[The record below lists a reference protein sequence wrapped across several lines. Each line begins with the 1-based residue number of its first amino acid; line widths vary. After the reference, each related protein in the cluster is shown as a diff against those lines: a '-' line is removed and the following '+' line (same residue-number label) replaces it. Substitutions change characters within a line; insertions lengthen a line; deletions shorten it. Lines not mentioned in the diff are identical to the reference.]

1 MNIIQRIII
10 IPEPVSIKITSG
22 KFILTETTSI
32 LSDPKL
38 KEVSE
43 YLKNLIQPSTGF
55 QLQIKDLNSRS
66 GNDDSISLKLIDED
80 TQIGDEG
87 YNLIIN
93 PQKTIISA
101 KTPAGIFYGIQT
113 LRQLLPPSIENDEH
127 IDNGNW
133 EIHCLEIID
142 YPRFPWRGY
151 MLDEARHFHG
161 IQVVKKLLDVCAL
174 LKINVFHWHLSD
186 DQGWRLEIK
195 KYPNLTKIGSKR
207 NETQVGGFL
216 SKKTD
221 GIPHSGYYSQEEISE
236 IVSYANERFIIIIPE
251 IDIPGHTR
259 AILAAYPEL
268 SCKGVPFEVSSH
280 WGIHKDVLCVGKEY
294 VFEFLQNMFD
304 EIITLFPSK
313 IIHIGGDEVL
323 KTRWK
328 DCPDCQSRLNTEGL
342 KNVRDLQAYFTNRIL
357 TYLNS
362 LQIRVIGWNEV
373 LNRNLKEKI
382 ICQYWIRKKHL
393 VLKHLRNGDQVI
405 MSNFKYVY
413 LDHGYSFT
421 PLKLAYEFEPIPNQL
436 ENTYHKN
443 VLGMEA
449 LMWGEFTPNL
459 KRVEWQTFPRLI
471 AFAEVSW
478 TPKDK
483 KNFIWFQDK
492 LRSFNKRLDFK
503 NVNYA
508 KEDEIKP
515 GPVKRMFSVLTL
527 VKVGKGGE

>member
-10 IPEPVSIKITSG
+10 IPEPISIKITSG
-22 KFILTETTSI
+22 KFFLTETTLI

-55 QLQIKDLNSRS
+55 QLQIKDLNHRS
-66 GNDDSISLKLIDED
+66 GNNDLIFLKLIDED
-80 TQIGDEG
+80 IQIGEEG

-113 LRQLLPPSIENDEH
+113 LRQLLPPFIENDEH
-127 IDNGNW
+127 IDNGTW
-133 EIHCLEIID
+133 EIPCLEIID
-142 YPRFPWRGY
+142 YPRFSWRGY

-161 IQVVKKLLDVCAL
+161 KSVVKKLLGICAL

-186 DQGWRLEIK
+186 DQGFRIQIK
-195 KYPNLTKIGSKR
+195 KYPNLTEIGSKR

-236 IVSYANERFIIIIPE
+236 IVAYANERFITVVPE

-259 AILAAYPEL
+259 AILAAYPNL
-268 SCKGVPFEVSSH
+268 SCKGEPFEVSSH
-280 WGIHKDVLCVGKEY
+280 WSIHKDVLCVGKEL
-294 VFEFLQNMFD
+294 VFEFLQNLLS
-304 EIITLFPSK
+304 EVITLFPSN

-328 DCPDCQSRLNTEGL
+328 ECPDCQSRLKTEGL
-342 KNVRDLQAYFTNRIL
+342 KHVRDLQVYFTNRIL
-357 TYLNS
+357 NYLNS
-362 LQIRVIGWNEV
+362 LQITVIGWNEV
-373 LNRNLKEKI
+373 LNKNLKENI
-382 ICQYWIRKKHL
+382 VCQYWIRKKHL
-393 VLKHLRNGDQVI
+393 VLKHLREGGHAI

-421 PLKLAYEFEPIPNQL
+421 PLNLAYEFEPIPNQL
-436 ENTYHKN
+436 EEAFHKN
-443 VLGMEA
+443 ILGMEA

-459 KRVEWQTFPRLI
+459 KRIEWQTFPRLT

-478 TPKDK
+478 TQKDK
-483 KNFIWFQDK
+483 KNYIWFQSK
-492 LRSFNKRLDFK
+492 LKLFNKRLDIM

-508 KEDEIKP
+508 KKDDIQP
-515 GPVKRMFSVLTL
+515 GPVKRMFSVFTL
-527 VKVGKGGE
+527 AKEGKGGE